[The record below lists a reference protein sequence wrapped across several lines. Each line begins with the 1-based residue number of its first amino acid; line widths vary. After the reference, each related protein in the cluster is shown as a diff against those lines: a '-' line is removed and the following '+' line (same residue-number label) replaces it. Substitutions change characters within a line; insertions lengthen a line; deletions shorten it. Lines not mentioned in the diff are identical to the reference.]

1 MGESISMQIDR
12 DSGIPL
18 YVQIERQIE
27 LLIQQGVLKPGD
39 PMPTVRALA
48 VQLAINSNTVSRV
61 YRDLQHA
68 GVLILKRGVGTFVSD
83 TVTAKTLRRKEL
95 EQLDTK
101 VNSLIGLCRRLQISP
116 FILSQLIES
125 RWNEGHRHDADVEPT

>member
-1 MGESISMQIDR
+1 MSGSIPVQIER
-12 DSGIPL
+12 DSGVPL

-27 LLIQQGVLKPGD
+27 LLIQQGVLQPGGLL
-39 PMPTVRALA
+39 PTVRALA
-48 VQLAINSNTVSRV
+48 VELSINSNTVSRV

-68 GVLILKRGVGTFVSD
+68 GILTLKRGIGTFVSEN
-83 TVTAKTLRRKEL
+83 VSSKTLRRKEL

-101 VNSLIGLCRRLQISP
+101 VDSLIRLCQRLEISP

-125 RWNEGHRHDADVEPT
+125 RWKERHRLNPDIHPE

>member
-83 TVTAKTLRRKEL
+83 TVSAKTLRRKEL

-125 RWNEGHRHDADVEPT
+125 RWNEGHRHDADVEST

>member
-1 MGESISMQIDR
+1 MSGSIPVQVER

-27 LLIQQGVLKPGD
+27 LLIQQAVLKPGD
-39 PMPTVRALA
+39 LMPTVRALA
-48 VQLAINSNTVSRV
+48 VQLSINSNTVSRV

-68 GVLILKRGVGTFVSD
+68 GVLILKRGVGTFVSQ

-125 RWNEGHRHDADVEPT
+125 RWREGNGHDDAIEAT